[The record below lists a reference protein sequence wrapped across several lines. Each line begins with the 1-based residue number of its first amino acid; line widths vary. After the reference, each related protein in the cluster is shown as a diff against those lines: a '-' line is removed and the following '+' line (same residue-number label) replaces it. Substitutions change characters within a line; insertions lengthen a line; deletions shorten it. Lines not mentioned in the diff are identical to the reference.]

1 MYCEGGG
8 ISCIPGV
15 LAGGVGR
22 SEIIFEVLSFTCIC
36 FSRCFMFLMYC
47 LNWLIIFGL
56 FIIHLCIK

>member
-1 MYCEGGG
+1 MYREGGG

-22 SEIIFEVLSFTCIC
+22 SEIIFAVASFTCIR
-36 FSRCFMFLMYC
+36 FSRCFMFR

-56 FIIHLCIK
+56 FIMHLCIIK